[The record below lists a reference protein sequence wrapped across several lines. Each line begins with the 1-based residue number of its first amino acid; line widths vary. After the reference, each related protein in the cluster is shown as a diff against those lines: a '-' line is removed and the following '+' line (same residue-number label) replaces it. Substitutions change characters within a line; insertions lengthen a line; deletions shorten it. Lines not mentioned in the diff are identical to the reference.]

1 MEPGEWRMEAT
12 VLPTVE
18 MLCLSPFLPSLSCP
32 CMYISF
38 CRLRIWRDSGH
49 LVGFCEKVMKRKQG
63 IFNTPIAELL
73 ARREKA

>member
-18 MLCLSPFLPSLSCP
+18 MLCLSPFLPSL
-32 CMYISF
+32 